1 MQRSQLAD
9 NTNIVLISYYALSPD
24 CVERISGAT
33 AVRHILRLTGLFLVI
48 LVMISGAALYCL
60 AAGSSTYPDTIVMD
74 IIVVQPYMA
83 G

>member
-1 MQRSQLAD
+1 M
-9 NTNIVLISYYALSPD
+9 
-24 CVERISGAT
+24 
-33 AVRHILRLTGLFLVI
+33 
-48 LVMISGAALYCL
+48 LVMINGAALYCL